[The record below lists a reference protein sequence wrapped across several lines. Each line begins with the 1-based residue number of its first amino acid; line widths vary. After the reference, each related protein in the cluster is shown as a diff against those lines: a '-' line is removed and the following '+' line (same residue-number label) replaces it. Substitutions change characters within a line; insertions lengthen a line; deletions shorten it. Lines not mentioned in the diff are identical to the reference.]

1 MVLTGNDD
9 APNPTSPKTSKA
21 QRIKGE
27 KVWLEQQYVVT
38 KLVFFFDFL
47 VAVPFCGSVGGLFLF
62 KASAE
67 CLFGGKRDTFLSQ
80 FFATLYFQT
89 SRS

>member
-1 MVLTGNDD
+1 MEYV
-9 APNPTSPKTSKA
+9 
-21 QRIKGE
+21 
-27 KVWLEQQYVVT
+27 VVT

-47 VAVPFCGSVGGLFLF
+47 VVEAAPFCGSGGGLFLF